1 MKQVVWTALLG
12 SLGACASMAPA
23 PGDASGSQTN
33 PESGDGLS
41 SVTYEVS
48 PNGVI
53 PVCDSARMCTFT
65 WGSYVLGVDANHG
78 ARIVQ
83 FSLSGQNILVTQAA
97 GAAQFGATFWPSPQT
112 LWNWPPIATI
122 DTSAY
127 SVSVQGDVLVL
138 TSSSFT
144 ITTGAPT
151 MTIEK
156 HLAVNSANNVVSI
169 TYGFI
174 NQGNTSVSLA
184 PWEITRVAPGGVTF
198 FPNPDSGPAP
208 RTCSG
213 TFAVPATSDFESYT
227 FFADL
232 PTTGQT
238 KLCAAGGSKGYQAHL
253 SGDLLLVQAWTDV
266 PASEDAVG
274 EGEVEFYTDPSFTY
288 EEVENQGAYAPLGA
302 GNRADWTVR
311 WTLTPIASAD
321 GGAGPSDIVAS
332 SLLRQEIEQVAD
344 SEAALQ

>member
-1 MKQVVWTALLG
+1 MKNLALVALLG
-12 SLGACASMAPA
+12 CACAATPPSSD
-23 PGDASGSQTN
+23 DAGTSQTN
-33 PESGDGLS
+33 PEAGDVLS
-41 SVTYEVS
+41 NPTFEVS

-53 PVCDSARMCTFT
+53 PACDSARMCTFT

-78 ARIVQ
+78 ARIVK

-184 PWEITRVAPGGVTF
+184 PWEITGSPLEGSRSSPTPTADRRRGRAAELLLCRQP
-198 FPNPDSGPAP
+198 PISNPTHS
-208 RTCSG
+208 
-213 TFAVPATSDFESYT
+213 
-227 FFADL
+227 L
-232 PTTGQT
+232 PTSPPRVRPSSAPPAAAKAT
-238 KLCAAGGSKGYQAHL
+238 KHTFRGICSWCKRGRMFPHQKMRSAKVRLNSIPTRVLPTRKSRTRERTRPLALAIEPIGPCAGRSPPSPARMVVLAHR
-253 SGDLLLVQAWTDV
+253 T
-266 PASEDAVG
+266 
-274 EGEVEFYTDPSFTY
+274 
-288 EEVENQGAYAPLGA
+288 
-302 GNRADWTVR
+302 
-311 WTLTPIASAD
+311 
-321 GGAGPSDIVAS
+321 
-332 SLLRQEIEQVAD
+332 
-344 SEAALQ
+344 